1 MKQALLLSDS
11 HGQNEEMMAVI
22 EHFSEVDAIFHMGD
36 IGTAKSLIESKARCL
51 TYVVRG
57 NTDRDFDL
65 PETVAIDFAG
75 KRILATHG
83 HHYVDYGGYDTLRY
97 FGEENQAD
105 VVLFGH
111 IHRPV
116 LAEYPSGTT
125 ESGTMLICNPGSISR
140 PRQYDGFK
148 TFAVLTVEDDG
159 EMWIRHYT
167 CDISTL
173 GLPIIDE
180 YEIESD

>member
-11 HGQNEEMMAVI
+11 HGQDDEMIAVI
-22 EHFSEVDAIFHMGD
+22 EHFSDVDAIFHMGD
-36 IGTAKSLIESKARCL
+36 ISTARPRIESKARCL

-57 NTDRDFDL
+57 NTDRDYEL

-83 HHYVDYGGYDTLRY
+83 HHYVDYGGLDSLRY
-97 FGEENQAD
+97 FGEENHAD

-116 LAEYPSGTT
+116 LVQAGD
-125 ESGTMLICNPGSISR
+125 MLICNPGSIAR
-140 PRQYDGFK
+140 PRQRDGEK
-148 TFAVLTVEDDG
+148 TFAILTVEDDG
-159 EMWIRHYT
+159 EITIQHY
-167 CDISTL
+167 CCNMDFDDCL
-173 GLPIIDE
+173 EVEE
-180 YEIESD
+180 YEIDE

>member
-11 HGQNEEMMAVI
+11 HGQDEEMMAVV

-36 IGTAKSLIESKARCL
+36 ISTSRPMLESKARCL

-65 PETVAIDFAG
+65 PETVLINFAG
-75 KRILATHG
+75 KRILANHG
-83 HHYVDYGGYDTLRY
+83 HRFVGYGNSVDSLRY

-105 VVLFGH
+105 MVLFGH

-116 LAEYPSGTT
+116 LIDTGSL
-125 ESGTMLICNPGSISR
+125 LICNPGSISR
-140 PRQYDGFK
+140 PRQYDGMK
-148 TFAVLTVEDDG
+148 TCAILTVEDDG
-159 EMWIRHYT
+159 EMWVRHYS
-167 CDISTL
+167 CDADTF
-173 GLPIIDE
+173 GEPIIEE
-180 YEIESD
+180 YFVEGN

>member
-11 HGQNEEMMAVI
+11 HGQDDEMMAVI

-36 IGTAKSLIESKARCL
+36 VSTAKPRIESKAKCL

-57 NTDRDFDL
+57 NTDHDYDL
-65 PETVAIDFAG
+65 PEQVLITFAG

-83 HHYVDYGGYDTLRY
+83 HRYVDYGGLDSLRY

-116 LAEYPSGTT
+116 LVDTGS
-125 ESGTMLICNPGSISR
+125 MLICNPGSISR

-159 EMWIRHYT
+159 DMWIQHYT

-180 YEIESD
+180 YSIESE